1 MKLLILTQKVSKSDP
16 VFGFFFV
23 WLCEFAKQCESLI
36 VICLERGDGNLPD
49 NVKVLSLGKEGGLSK
64 IKYVFNSFRFISK
77 YRKEY
82 DGVFVH
88 MNQVYVLL
96 GGAIWRMWGK
106 KVALWYNHRQK
117 TFSLYIAEKLVGRI
131 FTVTKDGFKIK
142 SNKITITETH
152 GVDVENFNIYFR
164 ERDFIDPIKITSVG
178 RITKIKNLDI
188 LIDAISDLNQMN
200 VDCELDL
207 IGNPV
212 NLEDKKYKD
221 FLEGKIRNMDLISKI
236 RFVGP
241 IDFHKLPEFE
251 SKYDISVN
259 LCPTGGL
266 DKAVIEGMA
275 LGMPVF
281 VSNRAF
287 EKYFG
292 RYKDRLIFEERN
304 SEDLAN
310 KIKDLLRSEDKE
322 DLINYL
328 TNSAMDN
335 FSTHKLVS
343 RIIDFYGS
351 SK

>member
-1 MKLLILTQKVSKSDP
+1 MRLLLITQKVSKSDP

-23 WLCEFAKQCESLI
+23 WLCEFAKQCESVI

-49 NVKVLSLGKEGGLSK
+49 NVKVLSLGKERGQSR
-64 IKYVFNSFRFISK
+64 IKYLVNFFRFIFK

-96 GGAIWRMWGK
+96 GGIIWRIWGK

-117 TFSLYIAEKLVGRI
+117 TFSLYLAEKIVDRI
-131 FTVTKDGFKIK
+131 FTVTKDGFKTK

-164 ERDFIDPIKITSVG
+164 ERDFIEPIKITSVG

-188 LIDAISDLNQMN
+188 LIDAISNLSQMN
-200 VDCELDL
+200 VDCELYL

-221 FLEGKIRNMDLISKI
+221 FLESKIRNMDLISKI

-292 RYKDRLIFEERN
+292 MYKDRLIFEERN
-304 SEDLAN
+304 ALDLAN
-310 KIKDLLRSEDKE
+310 KIRSFLVSGDRVGVVH
-322 DLINYL
+322 YL
-328 TNSAMDN
+328 TNSAIEN
-335 FSTHKLVS
+335 FSPYCVVS
-343 RIIDFYGS
+343 KIIDFYGS
-351 SK
+351 GK